1 MCKLLLPEEYFF
13 ISIVIKCGLIC
24 QSVVRDETTTI
35 IQKDPWIS
43 FTSEYELINVEINK
57 YKVDVLVENKM
68 FRRNVSFIRIG
79 NKRYPSYFKASY
91 QYNSGHL
98 PLLINTCHINRI
110 FIQSITINISDSLSL
125 NYCIN
130 SNILKMWCSG

>member
-1 MCKLLLPEEYFF
+1 MRESVCKLLLPEEYFF

-57 YKVDVLVENKM
+57 YKMDVLVINKLL
-68 FRRNVSFIRIG
+68 RRDVSFILIG
-79 NKRYPSYFKASY
+79 NK
-91 QYNSGHL
+91 
-98 PLLINTCHINRI
+98 
-110 FIQSITINISDSLSL
+110 
-125 NYCIN
+125 
-130 SNILKMWCSG
+130 